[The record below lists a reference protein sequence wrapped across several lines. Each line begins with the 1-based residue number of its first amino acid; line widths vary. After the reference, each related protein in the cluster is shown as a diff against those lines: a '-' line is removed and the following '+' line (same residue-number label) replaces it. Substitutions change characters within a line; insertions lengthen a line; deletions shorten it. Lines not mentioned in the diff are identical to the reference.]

1 MILWPDKKQFAFTV
15 FDDPDAQTETTSRE
29 VYSLLYD
36 LGFATTKAVWP
47 LTPRRTANSSGET
60 CEANP
65 SYLAHCQELQARGFE
80 IGFHNAS
87 PSDNLRQDTIDGFD
101 LFKEFFGHDPISA
114 ANHYNHEALYWGP
127 ERLSGLRRS
136 MYNMVTFHRKSGV
149 HHGHV
154 ESDPSFWGD
163 VCRDRVRYFRN
174 FVYSDINTLKQCPL
188 MPYYNPLQP
197 YVRGWFASTEGANR
211 HSFVDA
217 IAESNQDRLEE
228 EGGACIM
235 YTHFAHSFCEH
246 GKLNPRFVELMTRL
260 AKKGGWF
267 VPVAKLLGRLEA
279 HNGGIYTLTNADR
292 ERLEW
297 RWLAEKVFR
306 GTS

>member
-1 MILWPDKKQFAFTV
+1 MTLWPDGKKFAFTV
-15 FDDPDAQTETTSRE
+15 FDDPDSQTESVSRE

-47 LTPRRTANSSGET
+47 LAPRRAMNSPGET

>member
-1 MILWPDKKQFAFTV
+1 M
-15 FDDPDAQTETTSRE
+15 
-29 VYSLLYD
+29 
-36 LGFATTKAVWP
+36 
-47 LTPRRTANSSGET
+47 NSPGET

-211 HSFVDA
+211 HAFVAA

-235 YTHFAHSFCEH
+235 YTHFAHGFCEH

-267 VPVAKLLGRLEA
+267 VPVAKLLGHLESQ
-279 HNGGIYTLTNADR
+279 NGGVCTLTDA
-292 ERLEW
+292 ERGHLEW
-297 RWLAEKVFR
+297 RWLAEKIFR